1 MDKLTIALPKGRMF
15 DPTVDLLRKAGIVN
29 RDLDD
34 DSRKLILEDG
44 KLRIDFLLSK
54 AVDVHTYVEHGVADL
69 GVVGKDVLLEAGANV
84 YELLD
89 LGMSSCRVVVAIP
102 EEKGITSLDE
112 LPSTGRVATKY
123 VNIAQRFFD
132 QQGIQIEIVKLN
144 GSIEMAPLVG
154 LSDMIVD
161 ISSTGRTLRENNL
174 IEIAEIAKSS
184 ARLIAN
190 RVSYKT
196 QHDRIKNIIEEVKK
210 IKRSEEKKQ

>member
-15 DPTVDLLRKAGIVN
+15 DPTVDILSKAGIVN
-29 RDLDD
+29 RELDD

-44 KLRIDFLLSK
+44 ELEIEFLLSK
-54 AVDVHTYVEHGVADL
+54 AVDVHTYVEHGVADI
-69 GVVGKDVLLEAGANV
+69 GIVGKDVLLEAGANV

-89 LGMSSCRVVVAIP
+89 LGISTCRVVVAIP
-102 EEKGITSLDE
+102 EETGITSLEE

-123 VNIAQRFFD
+123 VNLAQDFFD

-144 GSIEMAPLVG
+144 GSIEMAPLLG

-161 ISSTGRTLRENNL
+161 ISSTGRTLRENDL
-174 IEIAEIAKSS
+174 IEIAEITQSS

-196 QHDRIKNIIEEVKK
+196 QHNRVKNIIDEVKK
-210 IKRSEEKKQ
+210 VTGNEE

>member
-1 MDKLTIALPKGRMF
+1 MDKLTIALPKGRLF
-15 DPTVDLLRKAGIVN
+15 DPVVDILNEAGVVN
-29 RDLDD
+29 RELDD
-34 DSRKLILEDG
+34 DSRKLILEDEE
-44 KLRIDFLLSK
+44 LEIDFLLSK

-69 GVVGKDVLLEAGANV
+69 GVVGKDVLLESNANV
-84 YELLD
+84 YEVLD
-89 LGMSSCRVVVAIP
+89 LGLGSCRLVVAIP
-102 EEKGITSLDE
+102 ESEGITSLDE

-123 VNIAQRFFD
+123 VNVAQEFFD
-132 QQGIQIEIVKLN
+132 QQGMQIEIVKLN

-184 ARLIAN
+184 ARLIVN

-196 QHDRIKNIIEEVKK
+196 QHERVKDIIDEIKTIV
-210 IKRSEEKKQ
+210 

>member
-1 MDKLTIALPKGRMF
+1 MDKLTIALPKGRLF
-15 DPTVDLLRKAGIVN
+15 DPVVEILDEAGVVN
-29 RDLDD
+29 RELDD
-34 DSRKLILEDG
+34 DSRKLILEDEE
-44 KLRIDFLLSK
+44 LEIDFLLSK

-84 YELLD
+84 YEVLD
-89 LGMSSCRVVVAIP
+89 LGLGSCRLVVAIP
-102 EEKGITSLDE
+102 EEENITSLEE

-123 VNIAQRFFD
+123 VNVAQKFFD

-161 ISSTGRTLRENNL
+161 ISSTGRTLRENDL
-174 IEIAEIAKSS
+174 IEIAEIAESS

-196 QHDRIKNIIEEVKK
+196 QHDRIKEIIDGIRTAISKD
-210 IKRSEEKKQ
+210 

>member
-1 MDKLTIALPKGRMF
+1 MDKLTIALPKGRLF
-15 DPTVDLLRKAGIVN
+15 DPVVEILRNAGVVN
-29 RDLDD
+29 RELDD

-44 KLRIDFLLSK
+44 ELEIDFLLSK

-84 YELLD
+84 YEILD
-89 LGMSSCRVVVAIP
+89 LGLGSCRLVVAIP
-102 EEKGITSLDE
+102 EEEGITSLDQ

-123 VNIAQRFFD
+123 VNVAQQFFD

-161 ISSTGRTLRENNL
+161 ISSTGRTLRENDL

-196 QHDRIKNIIEEVKK
+196 QHERIKNILDG
-210 IKRSEEKKQ
+210 IKTVISEK

>member
-15 DPTVDLLRKAGIVN
+15 DPTVEILSKAGIVN
-29 RDLDD
+29 RELDD

-44 KLRIDFLLSK
+44 ELEIEFLLSK
-54 AVDVHTYVEHGVADL
+54 AVDVHTYVEHGVADI

-89 LGMSSCRVVVAIP
+89 LGISTCRVVVAIP
-102 EEKGITSLDE
+102 EEAGITSLEE

-123 VNIAQRFFD
+123 VNLAQNFFD
-132 QQGIQIEIVKLN
+132 QQGIQIELVKLN
-144 GSIEMAPLVG
+144 GSIEMAPLLG

-196 QHDRIKNIIEEVKK
+196 QHDRIKDIVDEVKK
-210 IKRSEEKKQ
+210 VTGSDE

>member
-1 MDKLTIALPKGRMF
+1 MDKLTIALPKGRLF
-15 DPTVDLLRKAGIVN
+15 DPVVEILRNAGVVN
-29 RDLDD
+29 RELDD

-44 KLRIDFLLSK
+44 ELEIDFLLSK

-84 YELLD
+84 YEILD
-89 LGMSSCRVVVAIP
+89 LGLGSCRLVVAIP
-102 EEKGITSLDE
+102 EEEGITSLDQ

-123 VNIAQRFFD
+123 VNVAQQFFD

-161 ISSTGRTLRENNL
+161 ISSTGRTLRENDL

-196 QHDRIKNIIEEVKK
+196 QHEKIKNILDDVKEV
-210 IKRSEEKKQ
+210 ISSEIR

>member
-1 MDKLTIALPKGRMF
+1 MDKLTIALPKGRLF
-15 DPTVDLLRKAGIVN
+15 DPVVEILRNAGVVN
-29 RDLDD
+29 RELDD

-44 KLRIDFLLSK
+44 ELEIDFLLSK

-84 YELLD
+84 YEILD
-89 LGMSSCRVVVAIP
+89 LGLGSCRLVVAIP
-102 EEKGITSLDE
+102 EEAGITSLEE

-123 VNIAQRFFD
+123 VNVAQEFFD
-132 QQGIQIEIVKLN
+132 QQGIQTEIVKLN

-161 ISSTGRTLRENNL
+161 ISSTGRTLRENDL
-174 IEIAEIAKSS
+174 IEIAEIAESS

-196 QHDRIKNIIEEVKK
+196 QHDRIKEIIDGIRTAISKD
-210 IKRSEEKKQ
+210 